1 MILRRLVVG
10 FSRVVVTMAAP
21 LVMAGSLG
29 ACEGG
34 GGPNTANV
42 APGPMPAGES
52 WNGVY
57 FHPVFG
63 YLHMVETD
71 NSVVGRWKRA
81 DQSAWG
87 ELYGT
92 KSGNVVHFHWKE
104 HTYGMVGP
112 SAERHGRGVFVY
124 KMNSDNQ
131 PILSG
136 QYGNDE
142 DEVGGTWDQVK
153 QARMQPDLKSIGG
166 TSPEDVVRPGGL
178 Q

>member
-1 MILRRLVVG
+1 MILPSSKARLRRLVVG
-10 FSRVVVTMAAP
+10 LS
-21 LVMAGSLG
+21 LVCATVAVGG
-29 ACEGG
+29 ASSGCEGG
-34 GGPNTANV
+34 TGPKTANV
-42 APGPMPAGES
+42 APGPMPASET

-63 YLHMVETD
+63 YLHVVESD
-71 NSVVGRWKRA
+71 NSVQGRWKRA

-124 KMNSDNQ
+124 KLNSDSQ
-131 PILSG
+131 PILDG
-136 QYGNDE
+136 TYGNDD
-142 DEVGGTWDQVK
+142 DEVGGEWPNVK

-166 TSPEDVVRPGGL
+166 TSPED
-178 Q
+178 